1 MCSRPGEGVGM
12 GLDDGMGSEGSLFVF
27 LLTNMEI
34 LGSIKICVDADR
46 ENDDNK
52 SNFGERQG
60 MWI

>member
-1 MCSRPGEGVGM
+1 MM
-12 GLDDGMGSEGSLFVF
+12 FGMGSEGSLFVF

-46 ENDDNK
+46 ENHDNK
-52 SNFGERQG
+52 SNLGERQG